1 MIYLI
6 SFLFLAVGLI
16 GGWIGAERYLAFM
29 QHTEHEHED
38 LFKKNP
44 NPELYDSDGELNRGE
59 YITMVFDPDFDPDDW
74 DPDTDI
80 IMPE

>member
-29 QHTEHEHED
+29 HHTEHEHED

-44 NPELYDSDGELNRGE
+44 HPELYDSDGELNRGE